1 MARESVAFRML
12 QNGDMRG
19 QSLTLRPIWICDTR
33 KGGASLSPARRAC
46 GVHPRSQQNMKPA
59 SSGGSKGDRDL
70 MKNSTILKASA
81 APIALGLALSSA
93 PAFAQD
99 SEAGAQAQ
107 TGQTIVVTGSRIQN
121 PNLENASPVAVVTS
135 EELGLQQ
142 ANTPEESLR
151 QIPGLVPSVGS
162 NVNNGNGGATYVNL
176 RGLGENRNLVLL
188 NGTRL
193 VPQGLNGLT
202 NIDVIPVALL
212 ERMDV
217 LTGGAGAAYGAD
229 AISGVVNFVTKSDFE
244 GVDLSLSNQITEEGD
259 GHTFRAD
266 LLVGG
271 NFADGRGNAVFA
283 VGYTNRDAVFQGDR
297 PYGVNN
303 ISSFSG
309 NAGGSSTAVPS
320 VITVPGTTSGT
331 LQVQGDSLV
340 PFYEPFN
347 FNPYNVYQ
355 TPLKQYRLYG
365 AARYEVSDAIEVFT
379 EGMFVQSTTST
390 IIAPSGT
397 FRNVL
402 DTPLSNPFMGDGI
415 RNQICGF
422 DTDGDAPGTQRLFS
436 QAECDAAATAT
447 DPNDPNY
454 RTVGLDYG
462 RRFVEFGPRLND
474 YRTRLFQV
482 KAGARGPQTDTLDW
496 EVFGAYGESENV
508 SRQSGNGTLTRLQQ
522 AVLATDPNECLDTSN
537 GCVPIDLFGPLGS
550 LTPAV
555 RDFLDVGNSGTEG
568 AELSQVQAFIA
579 GDLGF
584 GISSEPISIALG
596 GEYRDY
602 YAFSRSDLL
611 SQTPGEVLGNGAA
624 APDTEGSY
632 DVKEVFG
639 ELIVPL
645 ARGTAFADELTLEL
659 GGRIS
664 DYSTTGT
671 EYTWKVGGTWSPIPS
686 FQVRGGYQSVTR
698 APNIEELFDVP
709 TTGLDNFGTDPCSG
723 SAPVN
728 DANLRAICLAQGAPV
743 NSIGN
748 IQVDPAGQ
756 VNVTTGGNPDL
767 DAENAKTWTL
777 GAVFQPDFIR
787 NFTMT
792 VDYYNI
798 TLEDAITEPNIGDVF
813 AACFDNNPSPNNPAC
828 TAIRRNPA
836 TGNLFGSVA
845 TTPGLPL
852 NLTNQGRLFT
862 DGIDLTMNWSTD
874 LGFAGLDLGFAG
886 NWTNR
891 SEFKANQDDPQGL
904 NRDCV
909 GLYSI
914 NCSSIQPEF
923 SFTQRTTLRFDD
935 FDLSLRWRYI
945 DGVQYEPIQLAN
957 DFAAAEAENRD
968 DNGVLLPVADQGCP
982 DYEGADP
989 GGCVPNPEF
998 RSISAEHYFDLTAVW
1013 RAADNFSFTA
1023 GIINLFNNK
1032 PKVVG
1037 SNIGSTAYNSGNVY
1051 PSTYDP
1057 LGRRFSVTAR
1067 LTF

>member
-1 MARESVAFRML
+1 
-12 QNGDMRG
+12 
-19 QSLTLRPIWICDTR
+19 
-33 KGGASLSPARRAC
+33 
-46 GVHPRSQQNMKPA
+46 
-59 SSGGSKGDRDL
+59 

-202 NIDVIPVALL
+202 NI
-212 ERMDV
+212 
-217 LTGGAGAAYGAD
+217 GAD

-309 NAGGSSTAVPS
+309 NAGGSSTTVPS

-415 RNQICGF
+415 RNQLCGF

-482 KAGARGPQTDTLDW
+482 KAGARGPLTDTLDW

-671 EYTWKVGGTWSPIPS
+671 EYAWKVGGTWSPIPS

-923 SFTQRTTLRFDD
+923 SFTQRTTLSFDQV
-935 FDLSLRWRYI
+935 DLSLRWRFI
-945 DGVQYEPIQLAN
+945 DAVEVEPL
-957 DFAAAEAENRD
+957 
-968 DNGVLLPVADQGCP
+968 VADAFLE
-982 DYEGADP
+982 D
-989 GGCVPNPEF
+989 F
-998 RSISAEHYFDLTAVW
+998 RTIPSEHYFDLTAVFNVTASFALT
-1013 RAADNFSFTA
+1013 AAV
-1023 GIINLFNNK
+1023 INLFDNE

-1037 SNIGSTAYNSGNVY
+1037 SNIGSTAYNSGNVF
-1051 PSTYDP
+1051 PSPYDA
-1057 LGRRFSVTAR
+1057 LGRRYSVTAR
-1067 LTF
+1067 MTF